1 MTTRPNSTQKRA
13 LRRII
18 YKRDNGRCRLCFQ
31 PVGFEESTLDH
42 ITPKS
47 EGGGFEPGNIRLAH
61 KRCNEGRGVLP
72 TKQAPARLSLG
83 TLGHPS
89 QH

>member
-13 LRRII
+13 LRRLI

-42 ITPKS
+42 IVPKA
-47 EGGGFEPGNIRLAH
+47 EGGGFEQENIRLAH
-61 KRCNEGRGVLP
+61 KHCNQARGVLP
-72 TKQAPARLSLG
+72 TKQSPARLALE
-83 TLGHPS
+83 TVGH
-89 QH
+89 QAEH